1 MPTFSHPEF
10 GEIIVKRSP
19 RAKGVSVHVNLDGAL
34 VATAPRLVP
43 LYFIRQSI
51 NDSSDSI
58 KALLRKHPTQ
68 PIYRDGD
75 MIGYKHKLH
84 ITQGTT
90 LTAKVTDALITITVP
105 RGDDLS
111 SKEVQR
117 TISEAVKKVLRKDAR
132 VYLETRLKILAR
144 RWTFAYSSV
153 RVTHAAT
160 RWGSCSSKGTISL
173 NIALMK
179 LPLELIDY
187 VLIHELCHTREMN
200 HSSAFW
206 DNVAAILP
214 NYKSLRT
221 RLKRQSPVL

>member
-1 MPTFSHPEF
+1 MPTISHPEF

-19 RAKGVSVHVNLDGAL
+19 RARGVSVHVNLDGAL

-51 NDSSDSI
+51 SESAESI
-58 KALLRKHPTQ
+58 QALLRKHPSR

-75 MIGYKHKLH
+75 MIGYKHTLH
-84 ITQGTT
+84 ISHGAKESTKITNETILVT
-90 LTAKVTDALITITVP
+90 LSQATDPSGREAQALI
-105 RGDDLS
+105 
-111 SKEVQR
+111 
-117 TISEAVKKVLRKDAR
+117 SETVKKALRKDAR
-132 VYLETRLKILAR
+132 TYLEARLKILAR
-144 RWTFAYSSV
+144 RHTFAYTTV
-153 RVTHAAT
+153 RLTHAAT

-179 LPLELIDY
+179 LPLDLIDY

-200 HSSAFW
+200 HSAAFW
-206 DNVAAILP
+206 DHVAAILP

-221 RLKRQSPVL
+221 RIKRQTPVL